1 MKHALL
7 VALTGLCA
15 AAGRAEHVCPR
26 ATAPPALDGKLDDAA
41 WAKALVLADFT
52 QPASDKRPAKAVEA
66 RLCFDGQAL
75 YLAFACDE
83 PNPDRVK
90 ARATVE
96 NQDVW
101 QDDCVEV
108 WIRTTDSSLEFDQ
121 FIANTLGT
129 RQSLR
134 RRQSREAAPWKPQWE
149 VKAAKEARRWTAELR
164 IPWTDLGLARPAAGE
179 MLQVKLG
186 REDYTAG
193 GEAAL
198 SAWPPRS
205 PYAGTEGFAPVYLE
219 RANLLPNPDLSEREG
234 DRPKGWRSGRGD
246 IGLFAP
252 ASDGGRRVIRFAAP
266 GRYATMEQSLRLKP
280 NARYRLEADVKG
292 AAGVYLRARTSPAA
306 GAPSTPFTADT
317 KPSPDYRHYEAHF
330 PTGPNGEAMI
340 IIGNTES
347 HGAGEVFI
355 ADLRL
360 VREPAVDA
368 FGSPI
373 PIEAGDEPT
382 VVTKLAVSDCR
393 ALKGFIGSPVDGST
407 RSWNWNAE
415 TWEYNQRGAGGG
427 VGYAYRGS
435 DGLHITLADRG
446 GFNALLIEGG
456 ARVKLYRDCPRY
468 DGPEGGTLV
477 AEFPGS
483 TQRTRAWF
491 DKPVLTDRVSF
502 FDLADGRLANLSFFR
517 VGRGGG
523 LKPPLRCAFFAGGP
537 AAVLPP
543 GLEEQ
548 FGKDDHTVFSVVGD
562 VAKPEPLRFRKGR
575 TFHLYPMFGEGT
587 ALAAVGLDLDVSD
600 APTPVPFTAIIH
612 DPLNLRSRLFEADL
626 LLSKPGRCRVVFDVP
641 DQILLKGS
649 QLWVSLRFDAPVTLK
664 SMATEVHPAERERAL
679 PEALAYRKFLL
690 RTCFCS
696 MSEARPWTGWHR
708 DEDMAKSL
716 AGRWGAPLKELLMT
730 LAQCKELGPKDDLVR
745 QYDEWVWRANRRK
758 KGTLPPFEP
767 KIDAVPGAPEWA
779 VVARQAW
786 LAAREVPRWWIEN
799 RMVPTGEFGGEVG
812 DDTDMYQN
820 YADFPMFESDG
831 VGAMV
836 RDGAARLAELAERE
850 HLEAGLNRRTMD
862 PLHAYEEGVNHE
874 ALMAWWN
881 YGDPVYL
888 ERCMVA
894 ARSTEALTVVTPK
907 GHRHF
912 KNQDCGAADLK
923 MERKLGVD
931 GHAHPLMWHPTLEV
945 AWYNRNPRAM
955 KHLREWADG
964 WLDHMEPGKY
974 ATAVEV
980 ATEKVTETTDR
991 PLYGGYGALGSCFLY
1006 LYGLTDEKRYLSP
1019 FFEAFEK
1026 GSRNTS
1032 PHLILPELIQR
1043 HGLEFLGPKLK
1054 ELVAGEGAAETLV
1067 TGDKGPLIE
1076 ALKKDIAELQ
1086 RFPAMY
1092 TTSEPFTDR
1101 VFLNAISNAA
1111 IAYTGGYATRNKL
1124 PHTHAVSWEG
1134 FGTDYA
1140 ALVLRAK
1147 RGHLKALVYN
1157 FADKPLTGRFRPWT
1171 LDHGLYALRLGPEDN
1186 GGGGTGLRPVAPTGG
1201 TPVPP
1206 TPFEVLRATAIP
1218 LTLPPKATTV
1228 VELVQTKRLEP
1239 EWERPDLAL
1248 SPREVRFEGKTF
1260 HGIAHNLGSRA
1271 VESFDAVLLDRE
1283 GKERARKT
1291 LGPLEAPLDLVPRR
1305 LPFALDGVPPGAQ
1318 GWSVVLDPDSRVPEV
1333 FEGNNRLEVSGPFT
1347 R

>member
-1 MKHALL
+1 MRMTELGILGLIALAGS
-7 VALTGLCA
+7 VAA
-15 AAGRAEHVCPR
+15 AEHVCPR
-26 ATAPPALDGKLDDAA
+26 AASAVDLDGQLNDGA
-41 WAKALVLADFT
+41 WTKALVLADFT
-52 QPASDKRPAKAVEA
+52 RPASDERPAKAVEA
-66 RLCFDGQAL
+66 RLCFDDRAL
-75 YLAFACDE
+75 YLGFVCDE
-83 PNPDRVK
+83 PNPDRIRAK
-90 ARATVE
+90 ATVE

-108 WIRTTDSSLEFDQ
+108 WIRTTESSLEFDQ
-121 FIANTLGT
+121 FIVNTLGT

-134 RRQSREAAPWKPQWE
+134 RRQSRDTAPWKPAWQA
-149 VKAAKEARRWTAELR
+149 KAAKGAKQWTVEMC
-164 IPWTDLGLARPAAGE
+164 IPWSDLGIARPAPGE
-179 MLQVKLG
+179 MFQVKVG

-193 GEAAL
+193 GEPAL
-198 SAWPPRS
+198 SAWPPKS
-205 PYAGTEGFAPVYLE
+205 AYAGTEGFAPVYLE

-234 DRPKGWRSGRGD
+234 GRPKAWRSAGGD
-246 IGLFAP
+246 AGLFTP
-252 ASDGGRRVIRFAAP
+252 ATDAGRRIIRFAAP
-266 GRYATMEQSLRLKP
+266 GRYCAMEQSLRLKP

-292 AAGVYLRARTSPAA
+292 AAGIYLRARTKPTE

-317 KPSPDYRHYEAHF
+317 KPSPVYRHYETHF
-330 PTGPNGEAMI
+330 PTGPTGEAI
-340 IIGNTES
+340 IIVGNTES
-347 HGAGEVFI
+347 HGAGEVLI

-360 VREPAVDA
+360 VREPAA
-368 FGSPI
+368 EAHGSPI
-373 PIEAGDEPT
+373 VAEADDAQPL
-382 VVTKLAVSDCR
+382 VVTKLLVSDCR
-393 ALKGFIGSPVDGST
+393 ALRGFIGTPVDGT
-407 RSWNWNAE
+407 TKSWNWDANV
-415 TWEYNQRGAGGG
+415 WEYNQRGAGAG
-427 VGYAYRGS
+427 VGYAYQGN
-435 DGLHITLADRG
+435 DGLHVTLADKG

-468 DGPEGGTLV
+468 DSPEGGTLV
-477 AEFPGS
+477 ADFPGS

-502 FDLADGRLANLSFFR
+502 FDLSYGRLANISFFR
-517 VGRGGG
+517 VQRSRGDLPVTPGQAVPIEVSQQKNG
-523 LKPPLRCAFFAGGP
+523 LRRLTTLPLDEETPLAAIGLSFAVAEGP
-537 AAVLPP
+537 TPIPFTVVLP
-543 GLEEQ
+543 
-548 FGKDDHTVFSVVGD
+548 
-562 VAKPEPLRFRKGR
+562 
-575 TFHLYPMFGEGT
+575 
-587 ALAAVGLDLDVSD
+587 
-600 APTPVPFTAIIH
+600 
-612 DPLNLRSRLFEADL
+612 DPLNPARRLFEADF
-626 LLSKPGRCRVVFDVP
+626 LLSKPGRCRMVLDFP
-641 DQILLKGS
+641 DQIVPKGAVLTVDLAVGAS
-649 QLWVSLRFDAPVTLK
+649 ASVRDIALAPCTV
-664 SMATEVHPAERERAL
+664 PRERAL

-690 RTCFCS
+690 KTCFCAL
-696 MSEARPWTGWHR
+696 SEARPWTTWHR
-708 DEDMAKSL
+708 DEDMEKSL
-716 AGRWGAPLKELLMT
+716 AGRWGAPLRELLMT
-730 LAQCKELGPKDDLVR
+730 LAQCKELGPNDDLVR
-745 QYDEWVWRANRRK
+745 QYDEWVWRANRRR

-767 KIDAVPGAPEWA
+767 KIDLVPGVPEWA

-786 LAAREVPRWWIEN
+786 LAAREVPRWWAEN

-831 VGAMV
+831 VAAMIK
-836 RDGAARLAELAERE
+836 DGAARLAEVAERE

-888 ERCMVA
+888 ERCMGA
-894 ARSTEALTVVTPK
+894 ARSTEALTVVTPR

-955 KHLREWADG
+955 KNLREWADG
-964 WLDHMEPGKY
+964 WLAHMEPGKY
-974 ATAVEV
+974 AVAVDV
-980 ATEKVTETTDR
+980 ATERVTDTTDR
-991 PLYGGYGALGSCFLY
+991 PLYGGYGALGSCFLC
-1006 LYGLTDEKRYLSP
+1006 LYGLTDDAKYLAP

-1032 PHLILPELIQR
+1032 PSLILPELVHR
-1043 HGLEFLGPKLK
+1043 HGLGFLGPRLK

-1067 TGDKGPLIE
+1067 TGDTKPLIE

-1101 VFLNAISNAA
+1101 VFLYAISNAA

-1147 RGHLKALVYN
+1147 RDHLRALVYS
-1157 FADKPLTGRFRPWT
+1157 FADKPLNGHMRVWT
-1171 LDHGLYALRLGPEDN
+1171 LDHGVYRLRISVEAN
-1186 GGGGTGLRPVAPTGG
+1186 GDDQIDLPVLEQES
-1201 TPVPP
+1201 
-1206 TPFEVLRATAIP
+1206 EVLRATPIS
-1218 LTLPPKATTV
+1218 LTLPPKVATV
-1228 VELVQTKRLEP
+1228 VELLQAKRLEP

-1248 SPREVRFEGKTF
+1248 SPREVRFEGNTF
-1260 HGIAHNLGSRA
+1260 HGIVHNLGSRT
-1271 VESFDAVLLDRE
+1271 VESFDVVLLDSE
-1283 GKERARKT
+1283 GQERARKT

-1305 LPFALDGVPPGAQ
+1305 LPFTLDDVPPGRR
-1318 GWSVVLDPDSRVPEV
+1318 WSVVVDPDNRVPEV
-1333 FEGNNRLEVSGPFT
+1333 FEGNNRIEVLSPYT